1 MEMSM
6 TKIFRSSP
14 RRLPADL
21 VTGDA
26 RLDARLQELDARLAG
41 SAAVRHSTLQ
51 EARDFLME
59 ARERALAAGR
69 GRPEAADEAV
79 AALGDIG
86 EIAAEQQS
94 QLRSIFFGY
103 ALSSGL
109 VYGTLMTAIMGLRG
123 EYDGA
128 WNDAAL
134 WLRVVGHFM
143 FYAVF
148 FGVIFSGTMT
158 YFLRSRS
165 TPGERDAQ
173 ADGFEVGQG
182 KRYVWLAW
190 GMAMLSAASLAMW
203 MAALFGRG
211 PFSPTAPSA
220 AVLLSI
226 ISAHLCAG
234 LVFNAMFRASVTRE
248 AVTVLGL
255 FGKQRIARDAV
266 TEVRDAG
273 IVERLASIYA
283 APSLIVSW
291 RDAGGEVHKS
301 RIPSTPEFAN
311 IDRLR
316 AWLDDA
322 IETGRAR

>member
-6 TKIFRSSP
+6 AKIFRSSP

-26 RLDARLQELDARLAG
+26 GLDARLQELDARLAG
-41 SAAVRHSTLQ
+41 SAAVRRPTLQ
-51 EARDFLME
+51 EARDFLLE
-59 ARERALAAGR
+59 ARERALASGR
-69 GRPEAADEAV
+69 SPAEAADEAV
-79 AALGDIG
+79 AALGDVA
-86 EIAAEQQS
+86 EIAAEQRS
-94 QLRSIFFGY
+94 RLRSIFFGY
-103 ALSSGL
+103 ALSSGV
-109 VYGTLMTAIMGLRG
+109 VYGTLMTAIKGLQG

-134 WLRVVGHFM
+134 WLRVVGYFM
-143 FYAVF
+143 FNAVF
-148 FGVIFSGTMT
+148 FGVIFSCTMT
-158 YFLRSRS
+158 YLLSPRS
-165 TPGERDAQ
+165 TPRERDAQ

-190 GMAMLSAASLAMW
+190 VMAMLSATSLAMW

-211 PFSPTAPSA
+211 PFFPTAPAA

-234 LVFNAMFRASVTRE
+234 LVFNAMFRATVTRE
-248 AVTVLGL
+248 AVTVRGL
-255 FGKQRIARDAV
+255 FGHQRIARDVV
-266 TEVRDAG
+266 TEIRDAG
-273 IVERLASIYA
+273 ILERVASIYA

-291 RDAGGEVHKS
+291 RDAGGEVRKS
-301 RIPSTPEFAN
+301 RIPSTPEIAN

-322 IETGRAR
+322 IEAGRAR